1 MLSKSRTGA
10 VAGLIAAISMTATP
24 AAAADLPK
32 GPPAVGSSIFADFDH
47 SAYDGEFEN
56 GEWRRWGRR
65 GWRRGGWH
73 RRRGIRGGDILAG
86 VLILGG
92 IAAVASAANN
102 NRRHRE
108 RDVVIVDRRDRDYDR
123 RYRDYDRRDDR
134 RGYNASASGLD
145 NAVDQCV
152 RRIERD
158 VRVDTVDGVDRTG
171 EGWIVTGALFNGEGF
186 SCRIDNDGRVD
197 DIDYGSFRGSA
208 FTPGETVRARGDDNQ
223 WTDASYIA
231 AREANAAQ
239 ASAAAAD
246 GAPADTLAA
255 SDEPRPAYPG
265 GPLPG
270 EQIGDEID
278 ADIGG

>member
-24 AAAADLPK
+24 AAADDLPRL
-32 GPPAVGSSIFADFDH
+32 PASVGSSIYADFDH
-47 SAYDGEFEN
+47 SAYDGEFES

-102 NRRHRE
+102 NRRHRD

-123 RYRDYDRRDDR
+123 RDRDYDRRDNR

-152 RRIERD
+152 RQIERD
-158 VRVDTVDGVDRTG
+158 VRVDTVDGVDRTAQ
-171 EGWIVTGALFNGEGF
+171 GWVVTGALFNGEGF
-186 SCRIDNDGRVD
+186 SCRIDNEGRVD
-197 DIDYGSFRGSA
+197 DINYGSFRGSSFDPDA
-208 FTPGETVRARGDDNQ
+208 AVRARGDDRQ

-239 ASAAAAD
+239 PAAIA
-246 GAPADTLAA
+246 GT
-255 SDEPRPAYPG
+255 DEPLPAYPG
-265 GPLPG
+265 GPIPG
-270 EQIGDEID
+270 EQVSEEID